1 MDIALGFGKTETDFE
16 EQEIKFVE
24 DFLAEN
30 FLTSSKASSD
40 FLFDNVLIKK
50 LDKKLS
56 KRAAYYRVLSEKY
69 KTAIVYPD
77 RYSTY
82 YFDILSDA
90 VNLCI
95 VFKFSHTNRKHPLS
109 PDGWALLQTK
119 KAYYTDIWDFIDN

>member
-24 DFLAEN
+24 DFLTEN

-77 RYSTY
+77 
-82 YFDILSDA
+82 
-90 VNLCI
+90 
-95 VFKFSHTNRKHPLS
+95 
-109 PDGWALLQTK
+109 
-119 KAYYTDIWDFIDN
+119 